1 MSRQKVLDWA
11 KDNNN
16 NSNNITSTCWV
27 YANMYLKS
35 SQLIVTL
42 GRALM
47 GVQKRNFWGAR
58 IFCTDMRD
66 GYKC

>member
-1 MSRQKVLDWA
+1 
-11 KDNNN
+11 
-16 NSNNITSTCWV
+16 
-27 YANMYLKS
+27 MYLKS

-66 GYKC
+66 GYTSVYKHEHSLSCTLNICRLLPVYLTKNF